1 MANPPTRPGAGGPSP
16 AATHQRF
23 IGPRR
28 ATLIGIGLAAL
39 LCACLLGLDPRR
51 LFTDS
56 SLKLAGEF
64 LSAAFR
70 PALDYEQ
77 PVPGAPPFLLAAL
90 GSVFDTLR
98 FALLGMSVA
107 VPCGALLSF
116 FASTAWWPEPGR
128 HRFFDMTLRGL
139 YLGSRTVMALTRSV
153 HELIW
158 GLLFITAIGL
168 SSEAA
173 VIAVAIPYSGILAK
187 IYSEMIDE
195 HARDAQG
202 ALRAIGA
209 GSIAA
214 FAIGL
219 VPRALPDLIS
229 YTFYRFE
236 CAVRTA
242 AVFGF
247 IGIETIGHRIKLASD
262 EFHYREIWTY
272 LYLLFAIVVLIEW
285 WGGALRRRLKN

>member
-1 MANPPTRPGAGGPSP
+1 MANPSSTPSR
-16 AATHQRF
+16 QRF
-23 IGPRR
+23 IGSRR
-28 ATLIGIGLAAL
+28 ATLLGITLATLFCAWL
-39 LCACLLGLDPRR
+39 LDLNPQRLLTGG
-51 LFTDS
+51 
-56 SLKLAGEF
+56 SLELAGEF
-64 LSAAFR
+64 LSAAFS

-90 GSVFDTLR
+90 GSVLSTLR

-116 FASTAWWPEPGR
+116 FSSTAWWPDLSR
-128 HRFFDMTLRGL
+128 HRLLGIVLRGL
-139 YLGSRTVMALTRSV
+139 YFGSRTTMALARSV

-158 GLLFITAIGL
+158 GLLFITAIGM

-187 IYSEMIDE
+187 IYSEMIGE
-195 HARDAQG
+195 HARDAQD

-219 VPRALPDLIS
+219 VPRALPDLVS
-229 YTFYRFE
+229 YTFYRLE

-247 IGIETIGHRIKLASD
+247 IGIQTIGHRIKLASD
-262 EFHYREIWTY
+262 EFHYHEVWTY
-272 LYLLFAIVVLIEW
+272 LYLLFGTVALIEW
-285 WGGALRRRLKN
+285 WGAAVRRHLKD